1 LKLYEPSHEA
11 AEFRPGVNKLRRAEA
26 LSPRLL
32 RPARYHAEGAA
43 GRHPGSTR
51 QDQVVHR
58 GLSKQGFA
66 GDDNTFDPVVC
77 NLEVIGE
84 AVKQLPADLRSREP
98 GIDWQKIAG
107 LQDILIHQYFGID
120 VDILW
125 DITQNKLP
133 ALDVSVSTL
142 LRK

>member
-1 LKLYEPSHEA
+1 MPRD
-11 AEFRPGVNKLRRAEA
+11 FRVHLEDILGAIGKIK
-26 LSPRLL
+26 
-32 RPARYHAEGAA
+32 RY
-43 GRHPGSTR
+43 TK
-51 QDQVVHR
+51 

-66 GDDNTFDPVVC
+66 ADDKTLDAVVR

-84 AVKQLPADLRSREP
+84 AVKRLPADLRSREP

-107 LQDILIHQYFGID
+107 LRDILIHQYFGID

-125 DITQNKLP
+125 DIAQNKLP
-133 ALDVSVSTL
+133 ALEASVSAM